1 MGVIRS
7 ILLLAGVACA
17 IVFAY
22 FIGHALS
29 VGGGKPYIM
38 AGAVLAVGVILL
50 TIYHKSAPADASG
63 GAAH

>member
-7 ILLLAGVACA
+7 ILLLVGVACS

-29 VGGGKPYIM
+29 VGGSKPYLI
-38 AGAVLAVGVILL
+38 AVALLAVGVILL
-50 TIYHKSAPADASG
+50 TIYHKSAPAEPHG
-63 GAAH
+63 GAHH

>member
-7 ILLLAGVACA
+7 ILLLAGVVCS

-22 FIGHALS
+22 FLGHALS

-38 AGAVLAVGVILL
+38 AAAVLAVGVILL
-50 TIYHKSAPADASG
+50 TIYHRTSPVDAPD
-63 GAAH
+63 GAHH